1 MCYDSLS
8 GPTRAR
14 RPTMRT
20 RHKPE
25 QVIIKLR
32 QAEAELAQGT
42 SVGQVCQQLGI
53 SETTFNRW
61 RLQYGG
67 MKADEAKRLKEL
79 EGENARLKKL
89 VAELSLD
96 KQMLQEVTQKKW

>member
-1 MCYDSLS
+1 
-8 GPTRAR
+8 
-14 RPTMRT
+14 MRT

-25 QVIIKLR
+25 QVIVKLR
-32 QAEAELAQGT
+32 QAEAELAQGI

-96 KQMLQEVTQKKW
+96 KQMLLEVAQKKW